1 MEPALPTSVPT
12 NEDSNPDPDA
22 LVASDTFVTPAVPE
36 SVTTSTPRP
45 SPFAFFRP
53 SASHSIFSATL
64 LIMFSTFLS
73 AVLGLVRTWY
83 INRIFGAGPTT
94 DAYYAAF
101 QLPDM
106 LSYFLIGSVISI
118 TMVTI
123 LNRYRAQGDE
133 ASADRA
139 LSIIL
144 NAMAVIFTVGIL
156 LAEIFAPLYTRIAF
170 RGFDPQKAALCTSL
184 TRVLL
189 PAQLFFFFAGVM
201 GSRLLV
207 RKIFIYAA
215 ITPLIY
221 NLGIILGAVFLHQR
235 FGVYSLTIGVLAGV
249 ILGPA
254 ALTLYGALRDGF
266 HYQPILNLRH
276 PAFLE
281 GLRLTFPLMIG
292 VSLVTADKW
301 ILLFFASSDVGGISL
316 LTVARTLFTA
326 PMGILGQAAG
336 AASLPFFS
344 ALFSQ
349 RRLDDF
355 AIAVNRSVSRV
366 LAASFLLGAWMIALA
381 NPIVNLLRG
390 SFTPAETHATALYF
404 TLFTLSIA
412 FWAAQG
418 IYARSFYAAGNT
430 ITPATAGWIVTLV
443 SIPIYALLFH
453 TLGLKGLTIASDIGI
468 VIQTL
473 TLALLL
479 NRRKLVRLSGLE
491 LRELSGALLAAV
503 ISFAGAAAVVHLIP
517 LGHGHIRTLLII
529 AAATLVWAALSFAT
543 LHLTGSKL
551 LNQIRSR
558 IS

>member
-1 MEPALPTSVPT
+1 VSI
-12 NEDSNPDPDA
+12 NEDHN
-22 LVASDTFVTPAVPE
+22 PAVNPLE
-36 SVTTSTPRP
+36 SATLEPLIAAPDTARNPRRSLFAILRP
-45 SPFAFFRP
+45 SSQ
-53 SASHSIFSATL
+53 SAFSATL
-64 LIMFSTFLS
+64 LLMVSTFLS
-73 AVLGLVRTWY
+73 GVLGLVRTYY
-83 INRIFGAGPTT
+83 INRIFGASPET
-94 DAYYAAF
+94 DAYNAAF

-106 LSYFLIGSVISI
+106 LAYFLVGGVVSISL
-118 TMVTI
+118 VTI
-123 LNRYRAQGDE
+123 LSRYRAQNDE
-133 ASADRA
+133 AGADRA

-144 NAMAVIFTVGIL
+144 TAMATVLLIGIV
-156 LAEIFAPLYTRIAF
+156 LAEIFAPYYTHIAF
-170 RGFDPQKAALCTSL
+170 RGFDPHRAALCTTL
-184 TRVLL
+184 TRLLL
-189 PAQLFFFFAGVM
+189 PAQFFFFFGGVI

-207 RKIFIYAA
+207 RKIFLYQA
-215 ITPLIY
+215 ISPLVY
-221 NLGIILGAVFLHQR
+221 NSGIILGAIFLHQR
-235 FGVYSLTIGVLAGV
+235 FGIYSLAIGVLIGV

-254 ALTLYGALRDGF
+254 VLNLFGALRDGLR
-266 HYQPILNLRH
+266 YTPILNLRH

-281 GLRLTFPLMIG
+281 WLRLTFPLMIG

-301 ILLFFASSDVGGISL
+301 ILSYFASNDVGGISL
-316 LTVARTLFTA
+316 LTVAKTLFTA

-344 ALFSQ
+344 ALYSQ
-349 RRLDDF
+349 HRFDDF
-355 AIAVNRSVSRV
+355 ASAVNRSVSRV
-366 LAASFLLGAWMIALA
+366 IAASFLLGAWMIALA

-443 SIPIYALLFH
+443 SIPIYAFLFH
-453 TLGLKGLTIASDIGI
+453 SLGLKGLTIASDIGI

-491 LRELSGALLAAV
+491 LRELTGALLAAV

-529 AAATLVWAALSFAT
+529 TAATLVWAALCFAT
-543 LHLTGSKL
+543 LHVTGSKL

-558 IS
+558 IA

>member
-1 MEPALPTSVPT
+1 VSI
-12 NEDSNPDPDA
+12 NEDPN
-22 LVASDTFVTPAVPE
+22 PAVNPLE
-36 SVTTSTPRP
+36 SATLEPLIAAPGIEPTPRR
-45 SPFAFFRP
+45 SLFAILRP
-53 SASHSIFSATL
+53 SSQSAFSATL
-64 LIMFSTFLS
+64 LLMVSTFLS
-73 AVLGLVRTWY
+73 GVLGLVRTYY
-83 INRIFGAGPTT
+83 INRIFGASPET
-94 DAYYAAF
+94 DAYNAAF

-106 LSYFLIGSVISI
+106 LAYFLVGSVVSISL
-118 TMVTI
+118 VTI
-123 LNRYRAQGDE
+123 LSRYRAQNDE
-133 ASADRA
+133 AGADRA

-144 NAMAVIFTVGIL
+144 NAMATVLLIGIV
-156 LAEIFAPLYTRIAF
+156 LAEIFAPYYTHIAF
-170 RGFDPQKAALCTSL
+170 RGFDPHRAALCTTL
-184 TRVLL
+184 TRLLL
-189 PAQLFFFFAGVM
+189 PAQFFFFFGGVI

-207 RKIFIYAA
+207 RKIFLYQA
-215 ITPLIY
+215 ISPLIY
-221 NLGIILGAVFLHQR
+221 NAGIILGAIFLHQR
-235 FGVYSLTIGVLAGV
+235 FGIYSLAIGVLVGV

-254 ALTLYGALRDGF
+254 TLNLFGALRDGLR
-266 HYQPILNLRH
+266 YTPILNLRH

-281 GLRLTFPLMIG
+281 WLRLTFPLMIG

-301 ILLFFASSDVGGISL
+301 ILSYFASNDVGGISL
-316 LTVARTLFTA
+316 LTVAKTLFTA

-344 ALFSQ
+344 ALYSQ
-349 RRLDDF
+349 HRFDDF
-355 AIAVNRSVSRV
+355 ANAVNRSVSRV
-366 LAASFLLGAWMIALA
+366 IAASFLLGAWMIALA

-443 SIPIYALLFH
+443 SIPIYAFLFH

-468 VIQTL
+468 VIQTV

-503 ISFAGAAAVVHLIP
+503 ISFAGAAAAVHLIP
-517 LGHGHIRTLLII
+517 LGHGHIRNLLII
-529 AAATLVWAALSFAT
+529 AAATLIWAALCVAT

-551 LNQIRSR
+551 LQQIRSR
-558 IS
+558 IA

>member
-1 MEPALPTSVPT
+1 VSI
-12 NEDSNPDPDA
+12 NEDPN
-22 LVASDTFVTPAVPE
+22 PAVNPLESATIEPLIAAPGIGPE
-36 SVTTSTPRP
+36 PRRSLLSILSP
-45 SPFAFFRP
+45 SSQ
-53 SASHSIFSATL
+53 SAFSATL
-64 LIMFSTFLS
+64 LLMVSTFLS
-73 AVLGLVRTWY
+73 GVLGLVRTYY
-83 INRIFGAGPTT
+83 INRIFGASPET
-94 DAYYAAF
+94 DAYNAAF

-106 LSYFLIGSVISI
+106 LAYFLVGGVVSISL
-118 TMVTI
+118 VTI
-123 LNRYRAQGDE
+123 LSRYRAQNDE
-133 ASADRA
+133 AGADRA

-144 NAMAVIFTVGIL
+144 TAMATVLLIGIV
-156 LAEIFAPLYTRIAF
+156 LAEIFAPYYTRIAF
-170 RGFDPQKAALCTSL
+170 RGFDPHRAALCTTL
-184 TRVLL
+184 TRLLL
-189 PAQLFFFFAGVM
+189 PAQFFFFFGGVI

-207 RKIFIYAA
+207 RKIFLYQA
-215 ITPLIY
+215 ISPLIY
-221 NLGIILGAVFLHQR
+221 NAGIILGAIFLHQR
-235 FGVYSLTIGVLAGV
+235 FGIYSLAIGVLVGV

-254 ALTLYGALRDGF
+254 TLNLFGALRDGLR
-266 HYQPILNLRH
+266 YTPILNLRH

-281 GLRLTFPLMIG
+281 WLRLTFPLMIG
-292 VSLVTADKW
+292 VSLVTADSW
-301 ILLFFASSDVGGISL
+301 VLTYFASNDVGGISL
-316 LTVARTLFTA
+316 LTVAKTLFKA

-344 ALFSQ
+344 ALYSQ
-349 RRLDDF
+349 HRFDDF
-355 AIAVNRSVSRV
+355 ASAVNRSVSRV
-366 LAASFLLGAWMIALA
+366 IAASFLLGAWMIALA

-443 SIPIYALLFH
+443 SIPLYAFLFH
-453 TLGLKGLTIASDIGI
+453 SLGLKGLTIASDIGI

-503 ISFAGAAAVVHLIP
+503 ISFAGTAAVVHFIP
-517 LGHGHIRTLLII
+517 LGQGHIRTLLII
-529 AAATLVWAALSFAT
+529 AAATLVWATLCFAT

-558 IS
+558 IA

>member
-1 MEPALPTSVPT
+1 MSI
-12 NEDSNPDPDA
+12 NEDPNPVVNPLESA
-22 LVASDTFVTPAVPE
+22 TIEPIIAAPE
-36 SVTTSTPRP
+36 IEPKPRRSLFAILRP
-45 SPFAFFRP
+45 SSQ
-53 SASHSIFSATL
+53 SAFSATL
-64 LIMFSTFLS
+64 LLMVSTFLS
-73 AVLGLVRTWY
+73 GVLGLVRTYY
-83 INRIFGAGPTT
+83 INRIFGASPET
-94 DAYYAAF
+94 DAYNAAF

-106 LSYFLIGSVISI
+106 LAYFLVGGVVSISL
-118 TMVTI
+118 VTI
-123 LNRYRAQGDE
+123 LSRYRAQNDE
-133 ASADRA
+133 AGADRA

-144 NAMAVIFTVGIL
+144 TAMATVLLIGII
-156 LAEIFAPLYTRIAF
+156 LAEILAPYYTHIAF
-170 RGFDPQKAALCTSL
+170 HGFDPHRAALCTAL
-184 TRVLL
+184 TRLLL
-189 PAQLFFFFAGVM
+189 PAQFFFFFGGVI

-207 RKIFIYAA
+207 RKIFLYQA
-215 ITPLIY
+215 ISPLIY
-221 NLGIILGAVFLHQR
+221 NSGIILGAIFLHQR
-235 FGVYSLTIGVLAGV
+235 FGIYSLAIGVLAGV
-249 ILGPA
+249 VLGPA
-254 ALTLYGALRDGF
+254 TLNLFGAIRDGLR
-266 HYQPILNLRH
+266 YTPILNLRH

-281 GLRLTFPLMIG
+281 WLRLTFPLMIG

-301 ILLFFASSDVGGISL
+301 ILSYFASNDVGGISL
-316 LTVARTLFTA
+316 LTVAKTLFTA

-344 ALFSQ
+344 ALYSQ
-349 RRLDDF
+349 KRFDDF
-355 AIAVNRSVSRV
+355 ANAVNRSVSRV
-366 LAASFLLGAWMIALA
+366 IAASFLLGAWMIALA

-443 SIPIYALLFH
+443 SIPIYAVLFH
-453 TLGLKGLTIASDIGI
+453 SFGLKGLTIASDIGI

-491 LRELSGALLAAV
+491 LRELSSALFAAV
-503 ISFAGAAAVVHLIP
+503 ISFAGTVAVVHLIP
-517 LGHGHIRTLLII
+517 LGRGHIRTLLII
-529 AAATLVWAALSFAT
+529 AAATLVWAALCFAT

-558 IS
+558 IA

>member
-1 MEPALPTSVPT
+1 VSI
-12 NEDSNPDPDA
+12 NEDPN
-22 LVASDTFVTPAVPE
+22 PAVNPLE
-36 SVTTSTPRP
+36 SAALEPLIAAPGIERNPRRSLFAILRP
-45 SPFAFFRP
+45 SSQ
-53 SASHSIFSATL
+53 SAFSATL
-64 LIMFSTFLS
+64 LLMVSTFLS
-73 AVLGLVRTWY
+73 GVLGLVRTYY
-83 INRIFGAGPTT
+83 INRIFGASPET
-94 DAYYAAF
+94 DAYNAAF

-106 LSYFLIGSVISI
+106 LAYFLVGGVVSISL
-118 TMVTI
+118 VTI
-123 LNRYRAQGDE
+123 LSRYRAQNDE
-133 ASADRA
+133 AGADRA

-144 NAMAVIFTVGIL
+144 TAMATVLLIGIV
-156 LAEIFAPLYTRIAF
+156 LAEIFAPYYTHIAF
-170 RGFDPQKAALCTSL
+170 RGFDPHRAALCTTL
-184 TRVLL
+184 TRLLL
-189 PAQLFFFFAGVM
+189 PAQFFFFFGGVI

-207 RKIFIYAA
+207 RKIFLYQA
-215 ITPLIY
+215 ISPLIY
-221 NLGIILGAVFLHQR
+221 NSGIILGAIFLHQR
-235 FGVYSLTIGVLAGV
+235 FGIYSLAIGVLVGV

-254 ALTLYGALRDGF
+254 TLNLFGALRDGLR
-266 HYQPILNLRH
+266 YTPILNLRH

-281 GLRLTFPLMIG
+281 WLRLTFPLMIG

-301 ILLFFASSDVGGISL
+301 ILSYFASNDVGGISL
-316 LTVARTLFTA
+316 LTVAKTLFTA

-344 ALFSQ
+344 ALYSQ
-349 RRLDDF
+349 HRFEDF
-355 AIAVNRSVSRV
+355 ASAVNRSVSRV
-366 LAASFLLGAWMIALA
+366 IAASFLLGAWMIALA
-381 NPIVNLLRG
+381 SPIVNLLRG

-443 SIPIYALLFH
+443 SIPIYALLFRS
-453 TLGLKGLTIASDIGI
+453 LGLKGLTIASDIGI

-503 ISFAGAAAVVHLIP
+503 ISFAGAAAIVHLIP
-517 LGHGHIRTLLII
+517 LGHGHIRSMLII
-529 AAATLVWAALSFAT
+529 FAATLVWAALCFAT

-558 IS
+558 IA

>member
-1 MEPALPTSVPT
+1 MQPAVPTSVPT
-12 NEDSNPDPDA
+12 NEDSNPDPNA
-22 LVASDTFVTPAVPE
+22 LVAPETFVAPIASAPA
-36 SVTTSTPRP
+36 TSRP
-45 SPFAFFRP
+45 GLLAFFRP

-64 LIMFSTFLS
+64 LIMLSTFLS

-133 ASADRA
+133 AGADRA

-144 NAMAVIFTVGIL
+144 NAMAVIFTIGVL

-170 RGFDPQKAALCTSL
+170 RGFDPQRAALCTSL
-184 TRVLL
+184 TRLLL
-189 PAQLFFFFAGVM
+189 PAQLFFFFGGVM

-221 NLGIILGAVFLHQR
+221 NLGTILGAVFLHQR
-235 FGVYSLTIGVLAGV
+235 FGIYSLAVGVLAGV

-254 ALTLYGALRDGF
+254 ALNLYGALRDGF
-266 HYQPILNLRH
+266 HYQPIFNLRH

-281 GLRLTFPLMIG
+281 WLRLTFPLMIG

-301 ILLFFASSDVGGISL
+301 IASYFASNDAGGISL

-349 RRLDDF
+349 HRLDDF
-355 AIAVNRSVSRV
+355 ALAVNRSVSRV

-381 NPIVNLLRG
+381 SPIVDLFRGG
-390 SFTPAETHATALYF
+390 SFTPSDARATALYF

-430 ITPATAGWIVTLV
+430 ITPATAGWIVTLI

-453 TLGLKGLTIASDIGI
+453 RAGLKGLAIASDIGI

-473 TLALLL
+473 TLAILLH
-479 NRRKLVRLSGLE
+479 RRKLVRLSGLE
-491 LRELSGALLAAV
+491 GKELLTALLAAFV
-503 ISFAGAAAVVHLIP
+503 SFAGAAAVVRFLPVHRGHLGD
-517 LGHGHIRTLLII
+517 LTTI
-529 AAATLVWAALSFAT
+529 AATSIVWAALAVAT
-543 LHLTGSKL
+543 LHLTGSSLPRQL
-551 LNQIRSR
+551 LRR
-558 IS
+558 R

>member
-1 MEPALPTSVPT
+1 VSI
-12 NEDSNPDPDA
+12 NEDPN
-22 LVASDTFVTPAVPE
+22 PAVNPLE
-36 SVTTSTPRP
+36 SATLEPLIAAPGIEHDPRRSLFAILRP
-45 SPFAFFRP
+45 SSQ
-53 SASHSIFSATL
+53 SAFSATL
-64 LIMFSTFLS
+64 LLMVSTFLS
-73 AVLGLVRTWY
+73 GLLGLVRTYY
-83 INRIFGAGPTT
+83 INRIFGASPET
-94 DAYYAAF
+94 DAYNAAF

-106 LSYFLIGSVISI
+106 LAYFLVGGVVSISL
-118 TMVTI
+118 VTI
-123 LNRYRAQGDE
+123 LSRYRAQNDE
-133 ASADRA
+133 AGADRA

-144 NAMAVIFTVGIL
+144 TAMATVLLIGIV
-156 LAEIFAPLYTRIAF
+156 LAEIFAPYYTHIAF
-170 RGFDPQKAALCTSL
+170 RGFDPHRAALCTTL
-184 TRVLL
+184 TRLLL
-189 PAQLFFFFAGVM
+189 PAQFFFFFGGVI

-207 RKIFIYAA
+207 RKIFLYQA
-215 ITPLIY
+215 ISPLIY
-221 NLGIILGAVFLHQR
+221 NAGIILGAIFLHQR
-235 FGVYSLTIGVLAGV
+235 FGIYSLAIGVLVGV

-254 ALTLYGALRDGF
+254 TLNLFGALRDGLR
-266 HYQPILNLRH
+266 YTPILNLRH

-281 GLRLTFPLMIG
+281 WLRLTFPLMIG

-301 ILLFFASSDVGGISL
+301 ILSYFASNDVGGISL
-316 LTVARTLFTA
+316 LTVAKTLFTA

-344 ALFSQ
+344 ALYSQ
-349 RRLDDF
+349 NRFDDF
-355 AIAVNRSVSRV
+355 ASAVNRSVSRV
-366 LAASFLLGAWMIALA
+366 IAASFLLGAWMIALA

-443 SIPIYALLFH
+443 SIPLYAFLFH
-453 TLGLKGLTIASDIGI
+453 SLGLKGLTIASDIGI

-503 ISFAGAAAVVHLIP
+503 ISFAGATAAVHLIP
-517 LGHGHIRTLLII
+517 LGHGHVRNLLVI
-529 AAATLVWAALSFAT
+529 AAATLVWAALCVAT

-551 LNQIRSR
+551 LHQIRSR
-558 IS
+558 IA

>member
-1 MEPALPTSVPT
+1 VSI
-12 NEDSNPDPDA
+12 NEDPN
-22 LVASDTFVTPAVPE
+22 PAVNPLE
-36 SVTTSTPRP
+36 SATLEPLIAAPGIESKSRRSLFAILRP
-45 SPFAFFRP
+45 SSQ
-53 SASHSIFSATL
+53 SAFSATL
-64 LIMFSTFLS
+64 LLMVSTFLS
-73 AVLGLVRTWY
+73 GVLGLVRTYY
-83 INRIFGAGPTT
+83 INRIFGASPET
-94 DAYYAAF
+94 DAYNAAF

-106 LSYFLIGSVISI
+106 LAYFLVGGVVSISL
-118 TMVTI
+118 VTI
-123 LNRYRAQGDE
+123 LSRYRAQNNE
-133 ASADRA
+133 AGADRA

-144 NAMAVIFTVGIL
+144 TAMATVLLIGIV
-156 LAEIFAPLYTRIAF
+156 LAEIFAPYYTRIAF
-170 RGFDPQKAALCTSL
+170 RGFDPHRAALCTAL
-184 TRVLL
+184 TRLLL
-189 PAQLFFFFAGVM
+189 PAQFFFFFGGVI

-207 RKIFIYAA
+207 RKIFLYQA
-215 ITPLIY
+215 ISPLIY
-221 NLGIILGAVFLHQR
+221 NSGIILGAIFLHRR
-235 FGVYSLTIGVLAGV
+235 FGIYSLAIGVLVGV

-254 ALTLYGALRDGF
+254 TLNLFGALRDGLR
-266 HYQPILNLRH
+266 YTPILNLRH

-281 GLRLTFPLMIG
+281 WLRLTFPLMIG

-301 ILLFFASSDVGGISL
+301 ILSYFASNDVGGISL
-316 LTVARTLFTA
+316 LTVAKTLFTA

-344 ALFSQ
+344 ALYSQ
-349 RRLDDF
+349 HRLDDF
-355 AIAVNRSVSRV
+355 ASAVNRSVSRV
-366 LAASFLLGAWMIALA
+366 IAASFLLGAWMIALA

-443 SIPIYALLFH
+443 SIPIYAFLFH
-453 TLGLKGLTIASDIGI
+453 SLGLKGLTIASDIGI

-491 LRELSGALLAAV
+491 LRELAGSLLAAF
-503 ISFAGAAAVVHLIP
+503 ISFAGAAAVVRLIP
-517 LGHGHIRTLLII
+517 LGHGHIRNLLVI
-529 AAATLVWAALSFAT
+529 AAATLVWAALCFAT

-551 LNQIRSR
+551 LHQIRSR
-558 IS
+558 IA

>member
-1 MEPALPTSVPT
+1 VSI
-12 NEDSNPDPDA
+12 NEDPN
-22 LVASDTFVTPAVPE
+22 PAVNPLE
-36 SVTTSTPRP
+36 SAILEPLIVAPGIEPNRRRSLFAILRP
-45 SPFAFFRP
+45 SSQ
-53 SASHSIFSATL
+53 SAFSATL
-64 LIMFSTFLS
+64 LLMVSTFLS
-73 AVLGLVRTWY
+73 GVLGLIRTYY
-83 INRIFGAGPTT
+83 INRIFGASPET
-94 DAYYAAF
+94 DAYNAAF

-106 LSYFLIGSVISI
+106 LAYFLVGGVVSISL
-118 TMVTI
+118 VTI
-123 LNRYRAQGDE
+123 LSRYRAQNDE
-133 ASADRA
+133 AGADRA

-144 NAMAVIFTVGIL
+144 NAMAAVLLIGIV
-156 LAEIFAPLYTRIAF
+156 LAEIFAPYYTHIAF
-170 RGFDPQKAALCTSL
+170 RGFDPHRAALCTTL
-184 TRVLL
+184 TRLLL
-189 PAQLFFFFAGVM
+189 PAQFFFFLGGVI

-207 RKIFIYAA
+207 RKIFLYQA
-215 ITPLIY
+215 ISPLIY
-221 NLGIILGAVFLHQR
+221 NSGIILGAIFLHQR
-235 FGVYSLTIGVLAGV
+235 FGIYSLAIGVLAGV

-254 ALTLYGALRDGF
+254 VLNLFGALRDGL
-266 HYQPILNLRH
+266 HYSPILNLRH

-281 GLRLTFPLMIG
+281 WLRLTFPLMIG

-301 ILLFFASSDVGGISL
+301 ILSYFASNDVGGISL
-316 LTVARTLFTA
+316 LTVAKTLFTA

-344 ALFSQ
+344 ALYSQ
-349 RRLDDF
+349 NRLDDF
-355 AIAVNRSVSRV
+355 ANAVNRSVSRV
-366 LAASFLLGAWMIALA
+366 IAASFLLGAWMIALA

-390 SFTPAETHATALYF
+390 SFTPAEAHATALYF

-430 ITPATAGWIVTLV
+430 VTPATAGWIVTLV
-443 SIPIYALLFH
+443 SIPIYALLFRS
-453 TLGLKGLTIASDIGI
+453 LGLKGLTIASDIGI

-503 ISFAGAAAVVHLIP
+503 ISFAGAAAVVRLIP
-517 LGHGHIRTLLII
+517 LGHSNIRNLLII
-529 AAATLVWAALSFAT
+529 VAATLVWAALCFAS

-558 IS
+558 IA